1 MSVATLSLPVDTL
14 IQRELPAAR
23 GGDHA
28 AYGRI
33 VAACQNTVT
42 AVALA
47 ITRDVATS
55 EDIAQDA
62 FLSAWQHLERLQ
74 NPDSFLPWLRQIT
87 RNLARDHLRKHHDQ
101 PMDGPNAELAMAM
114 AADPGP
120 QPMQQLL
127 ETEHEKAAAEL
138 IAALP
143 EDSRETL
150 LLFYREGQSSQQAAV
165 LLGITDAAVRKRL
178 SRARQLVREELLTRF
193 GDFARA
199 SAPSATFVVS
209 VTAGIAALGKPAT
222 ASAATAAL
230 VGTGSAVAGKT
241 LLGSLGFIDGGVIGG
256 ALSLYIYRRFL
267 LGFADSLDERRTIA
281 RCYNIYIITSLVLG
295 ALAGAGVAMLEH
307 FWTAATLIMLGM
319 AVYSYQSL
327 AVIGRVMKPFLERDA
342 ARRPQ
347 GAARRQLMYR
357 LSFGPSGVIIG
368 NIIVI
373 ASLLFAYAH
382 RAQ

>member
-1 MSVATLSLPVDTL
+1 MSVAALPLPVDTL

-23 GGDHA
+23 SGDHA

-47 ITRDVATS
+47 ITRDVAAS

-101 PMDGPNAELAMAM
+101 PMDGPNAELAMA
-114 AADPGP
+114 ADPGP

-150 LLFYREGQSSQQAAV
+150 LLFYREGQSSQQVAI

-178 SRARQLVREELLTRF
+178 SRARQLVRDDLLTRF

-199 SAPSATFVVS
+199 SAPSATFVAS
-209 VTAGIAALGKPAT
+209 VAAGIAALGKPAT
-222 ASAATAAL
+222 ASAATAA
-230 VGTGSAVAGKT
+230 VIGTGSAVTGKT
-241 LLGSLGFIDGGVIGG
+241 LLGSIGFLDGGVIGG

-267 LGFADSLDERRTIA
+267 LGFADSLDERRVIA
-281 RCYNIYIITSLVLG
+281 RSYNIYIITTLALG
-295 ALAGAGVAMLEH
+295 FLAGLGVALLQH
-307 FWTAATLIMLGM
+307 FWVAATLIMLGT

-327 AVIGRVMKPFLERDA
+327 VVIGRVMAPFLERDA

-347 GAARRQLMYR
+347 GASRRQLMYR

-373 ASLLFAYAH
+373 ASLFFAYAH